1 MSSRSF
7 SKHFVSTTEP
17 VNVQVG
23 DEWFEP
29 LTNKLYKRVAVSG
42 NAVQWTEVINT
53 TTANTVTVSNIRVSN
68 AATLTGS
75 VASPALSLP
84 NLAETVSLYTQP
96 LFGPVNLNVAYQTIF
111 YFTASTTANWIPN
124 FRASDTTTLNN
135 MMLVGQSIS
144 CVVMATQ
151 GTTAYYATAVWVDG
165 LAVTPK
171 WQSGTAPTAGNAS
184 SIDVYTYSIIK
195 TANATFTVFA
205 SQTKF
210 A

>member
-111 YFTASTTANWIPN
+111 YFTALTTANWIPN

-165 LAVTPK
+165 AAVTPK